1 MKKKALALSVLAGL
15 STQAAAFQFDT
26 SPDWNIRWDNTLR
39 FNVQSRL
46 DAPKGSVVNPEKV
59 DTARINDDGDFSVN
73 RRNGG
78 ISSARVDLISQLDV
92 VWKRDYGFR
101 ISGAG
106 WYDFAYDGSDN
117 PTSGTLPRTGGQ
129 PFDYSWA
136 GLTYKPGEY
145 SDEAQWLHYRGGELL
160 DAFVFGNWDIGD
172 TVLGVRAG
180 RHTIFWGQSLL
191 ANGAITGIAGSMT
204 ALDSSK
210 GLSVPGSEAQEL
222 FMPSTKISTVWQLTD
237 NFTFNGYYEFNHR
250 VNRLPETGS
259 YWSPR
264 EVLTENSQCFVLV
277 AGTATAPRSCF
288 KVKDNKFESS
298 GEYGINLQYS
308 IEAWGLE
315 TSWVYINGSDRT
327 IAGVYGTFG
336 GIDPETFARFI
347 APIDQGG
354 ANAAVIGEWGWV
366 FKKDVET
373 FGIALSKEMFDISF
387 GMDIVYRKGAGLN
400 PDFLASLTGRPGQ
413 TPADFGPDPD
423 DYPGAVGD
431 VYGVVINGLGFLNG
445 EWGLWDGGT
454 WIFEYT
460 TSWLDKFTDNKQ
472 FADEDM
478 EQGRVTTQIAGIFRP
493 TWFQVFPGW
502 DMTIP
507 ITFSYG
513 VDGEQPPQ
521 GAILEEE
528 LGNASIGV
536 EFKIDEVWEVRGT
549 YISYFGPTDP
559 GTTGTLND
567 RDALSFTVK
576 RTW

>member
-59 DTARINDDGDFSVN
+59 ETARINDDGDFSVN

-277 AGTATAPRSCF
+277 AGTANVPRSCF

-308 IEAWGLE
+308 IEAWDLE

-336 GIDPETFARFI
+336 GIDPEVFNRFI
-347 APIDQGG
+347 A
-354 ANAAVIGEWGWV
+354 
-366 FKKDVET
+366 
-373 FGIALSKEMFDISF
+373 
-387 GMDIVYRKGAGLN
+387 
-400 PDFLASLTGRPGQ
+400 
-413 TPADFGPDPD
+413 
-423 DYPGAVGD
+423 
-431 VYGVVINGLGFLNG
+431 
-445 EWGLWDGGT
+445 
-454 WIFEYT
+454 
-460 TSWLDKFTDNKQ
+460 
-472 FADEDM
+472 
-478 EQGRVTTQIAGIFRP
+478 
-493 TWFQVFPGW
+493 
-502 DMTIP
+502 
-507 ITFSYG
+507 
-513 VDGEQPPQ
+513 
-521 GAILEEE
+521 
-528 LGNASIGV
+528 
-536 EFKIDEVWEVRGT
+536 
-549 YISYFGPTDP
+549 
-559 GTTGTLND
+559 
-567 RDALSFTVK
+567 
-576 RTW
+576 